1 MNSNYGLIEEQFP
14 SLSQHEDF
22 FGEEEL
28 GEDGEPVIQTHVNED
43 GTTSSYFD
51 KRKLKIAPRS
61 TLQFKVG
68 PTFEFVGNYYQVY
81 QSYTGRALD
90 LSIIPRIDRG
100 FDFIDGE
107 WVGYKRNYFTLVSSF
122 EALGWD
128 LDEFL
133 NSSFELQGN
142 EGQSC
147 AIKYFA
153 INIKA
158 KSDDDH
164 TEISLVQ
171 HTAKRDKGPQFTP
184 AMAPL
189 IPSSLPNHQ
198 IIREASNVRNTM
210 KMKKYDSTFYFHRD
224 DPGAAYSDKS
234 IINFYP
240 NDCIQKV
247 ARYERVQFAS
257 SINVK
262 KPAQQNRHFRLHVI
276 LGAVVLKKVNHID
289 HNANGFNGNNL
300 EFNIGEQKDLFIP
313 LQEVRTPPLIIRG
326 RSPSNYTSSQR
337 ISVRTSSYNC
347 SYKREPSINN
357 SSMSPSNP
365 TLVSQNPTTSQSPMI
380 VSSNKL
386 RPGRP
391 SKRKSRVLQASSPLE
406 SPPQTL
412 PQLLEPPLTEL
423 FDEKPSL
430 EASGAVLSAERK
442 VETLENIENLFQTQN
457 PLELKTFDQQ
467 CFENPMEN
475 ESYKPTW
482 LPRQNS
488 VDPRDIELKFDK
500 ESQENLG
507 PVGPLQILATL
518 KSQNG
523 KLNDNNKKIED
534 VNLESS
540 TKKRKLNGTSV
551 PTGLELSLEDT
562 KELFEDDD
570 ALKSN
575 VNYAQSNSPV
585 SPLSPQNLE
594 ANPMG
599 ELSFGEE
606 LNSISFSLLADS
618 SSNYCHVPNNTL
630 SEMESVPRIIDGK
643 VIGAQD
649 IPNDNNDNHN
659 NDNTN
664 TNNQQQIST
673 GELLSNGPQD
683 AMCGLPS
690 QMMDMGEIY
699 EELSFYRH

>member
-1 MNSNYGLIEEQFP
+1 MSSNCGLLEEQFP
-14 SLSQHEDF
+14 NTSHHENI

-68 PTFEFVGNYYQVY
+68 PTFEFVGNYYQVT
-81 QSYTGRALD
+81 QRYTGRVLD

-128 LDEFL
+128 LGEFL
-133 NSSFELQGN
+133 KSSFELHGDG
-142 EGQSC
+142 EHLC
-147 AIKYFA
+147 PIKYFA

-164 TEISLVQ
+164 TEINLVQ

-210 KMKKYDSTFYFHRD
+210 KMKKYDSTFYFHRNN
-224 DPGAAYSDKS
+224 PVSSTAYAGKS
-234 IINFYP
+234 IINSYP

-262 KPAQQNRHFRLHVI
+262 KPAQQNRHFRLHVV
-276 LGAVVLKKVNHID
+276 LGAIIPKCLD
-289 HNANGFNGNNL
+289 HYHHTSKGGHRDIL
-300 EFNIGEQKDLFIP
+300 ELGIGAQKDMFIP

-347 SYKREPSINN
+347 SYKKEPSVSI
-357 SSMSPSNP
+357 SPPNP
-365 TLVSQNPTTSQSPMI
+365 MLASQNSNTPQSPTT
-380 VSSNKL
+380 VSSNKP

-391 SKRKSRVLQASSPLE
+391 SKRKSRVVHVPSRSGSP
-406 SPPQTL
+406 SRAL
-412 PQLLEPPLTEL
+412 PQLSEPPLVEL
-423 FDEKPSL
+423 FDEKPPVES
-430 EASGAVLSAERK
+430 SSVVLSAAKR
-442 VETLENIENLFQTQN
+442 VETLENIESFFQTQGS
-457 PLELKTFDQQ
+457 LALKTLGHQNVDPRMQG
-467 CFENPMEN
+467 
-475 ESYKPTW
+475 ESYKRPW
-482 LPRQNS
+482 LSRQNS
-488 VDPRDIELKFDK
+488 VDPRDIELRCAK
-500 ESQENLG
+500 ESQENLRT
-507 PVGPLQILATL
+507 VGPLQLLATL
-518 KSQNG
+518 KSQNSITG
-523 KLNDNNKKIED
+523 KPDDNAKKDSFD
-534 VNLESS
+534 VGIGR
-540 TKKRKLNGTSV
+540 KKRKLNGTS
-551 PTGLELSLEDT
+551 TATALKLSLEDT
-562 KELFEDDD
+562 KELLDGD
-570 ALKSN
+570 AQKTN
-575 VNYAQSNSPV
+575 VDYAQSDSPV
-585 SPLSPQNLE
+585 SPLSPRNIE
-594 ANPMG
+594 PNPMG

-618 SSNYCHVPNNTL
+618 SSHYCHVPNTTL
-630 SEMESVPRIIDGK
+630 SEMEAVPRIFDSR

-649 IPNDNNDNHN
+649 THN
-659 NDNTN
+659 NSDHIDYKKGFNRE
-664 TNNQQQIST
+664 QIST
-673 GELLSNGPQD
+673 GQFFSKEAHD

-690 QMMDMGEIY
+690 QMVDMGELY
-699 EELSFYRH
+699 EEFSFYRH